1 MAGVGAGD
9 GGANTAI
16 ADTRTTIA
24 DTRTTIADTRTTT
37 RTRKKKD
44 AHTGKDRGL
53 DEVATGQIWKAWI
66 RRHKAMKE

>member
-1 MAGVGAGD
+1 MAGVGVGD

-24 DTRTTIADTRTTT
+24 DTRTTIADKRTTIADTRTTT

-53 DEVATGQIWKAWI
+53 DEVATGQIWKA
-66 RRHKAMKE
+66 